1 MILELV
7 EIYFNDF
14 YRFIYWIKCEYLYK
28 RLFFLT
34 LLLFPFTLLSQS
46 LFESKIEPFLLEI
59 DTATEI
65 RPLNFD
71 SLKFYIYNQIPDL
84 SKLSV
89 DDRKQ
94 QFINLI
100 LPSILIEKS
109 KIKTAYNYV
118 VNNFNNIYPN
128 KLTQPLYDY
137 CNCIT
142 TEELLLCLT
151 EQPNSIILAQAA
163 IESGWGTS
171 RFFLEGFNLF
181 GIHSFNKHDNRIK
194 ASSSSKKV
202 YVKKYI
208 DISSSVSDY
217 LRTLAKGNSY
227 LEYRKQRLNFS
238 NVNNLI
244 QYLTKY
250 SERRELYVKDLAL
263 IIDYNNLTQ
272 YDTIQIKW

>member
-7 EIYFNDF
+7 EIYFNYS
-14 YRFIYWIKCEYLYK
+14 YRFIYWIKCKYLSV
-28 RLFFLT
+28 RLFFFT
-34 LLLFPFTLLSQS
+34 FLLLPFTLLSQS
-46 LFESKIEPFLLEI
+46 LFESKIEPLLLHI
-59 DTATEI
+59 DNANDI
-65 RPLNFD
+65 LPLNFD
-71 SLKFYIYNQIPDL
+71 SLEFYIYNQIPDL
-84 SKLSV
+84 SHLSPDV
-89 DDRKQ
+89 RKKK
-94 QFINLI
+94 FINLI

-118 VNNFNNIYPN
+118 VDNFDNISLN

-142 TEELLLCLT
+142 VEELLLCLT

-181 GIHSFNKHDNRIK
+181 GIHSFSNEDNRIK
-194 ASSSSKKV
+194 ASSNSKPV

-227 LEYRKQRLNFS
+227 LEYRKQRLEFK

-250 SERRELYVKDLAL
+250 SERRELYIKDIAL

-272 YDTIQIKW
+272 YDTIQIQW